1 MRPLTRIQYAAAL
14 VLLLLLSGCSV
25 TPLTRRA
32 TEFSTAATATTVK
45 VQNAYQLVE
54 ASYIDAQMASLVNN
68 FNTKGF
74 SPTQIHSFM
83 PSAAMQARM
92 QMIAGLQ
99 QYATLLA
106 EVSGNEAVTALDTQ
120 SEALGKSLQGL
131 SDSAGLSSMAKN
143 ANTEIGIASTAVDA
157 LGRMLIEHKT
167 AKELPGILARMQK
180 PVNEICQLL
189 EADIGTP
196 EGGGLRNQLKIDYDA
211 LIAEQRTY
219 IYANEAKMTPEET
232 RAEIEKLPQLVM
244 TEERDDAILAQTQA
258 ALKALAATNDA
269 LVATKNRKHAPAF
282 RALLAELVT
291 EAQQIDS
298 VYKTTMS
305 K

>member
-1 MRPLTRIQYAAAL
+1 MRIQYGATL
-14 VLLLLLSGCSV
+14 CMLLLSGCSV

-74 SPTQIHSFM
+74 SPSQIHSFM
-83 PSAAMQARM
+83 PTAAMQARM

-106 EVSGNEAVTALDTQ
+106 EVSGNEPVAALDTQ
-120 SEALGKSLQGL
+120 SEALGKSLQRL
-131 SDSAGLSSMAKN
+131 SGSAGLSSMAKN
-143 ANTEIGIASTAVDA
+143 AKTDIGVTSTAVDA
-157 LGRMLIEHKT
+157 LGRMLIAHET
-167 AKELPGILARMQK
+167 AKELPAILVRMEK
-180 PVNEICQLL
+180 PVNEICQVL

-196 EGGGLRNQLKIDYDA
+196 EGGGLRNQLKVDYDN

-232 RAEIEKLPQLVM
+232 RAEIEKLPQLVI
-244 TEERDDAILAQTQA
+244 TEERDDAVLAQTQA
-258 ALKALAATNDA
+258 ALNALAATNDA

-282 RALLAELVT
+282 RALLGELVT
-291 EAQQIDS
+291 EAEQIGS
-298 VYKTTMS
+298 VYKATMS

>member
-1 MRPLTRIQYAAAL
+1 MRIQYGA
-14 VLLLLLSGCSV
+14 VLCLLLLSGCSV

-32 TEFSTAATATTVK
+32 TEFSMAATATTVK

-54 ASYIDAQMASLVNN
+54 ASYIDAQMARLVNN

-74 SPTQIHSFM
+74 SPSQIHSFM

-92 QMIAGLQ
+92 EMIAGLQ
-99 QYATLLA
+99 QYAMLLA
-106 EVSGNEAVTALDTQ
+106 EVSGNEPVAALDTQ
-120 SEALGKSLQGL
+120 SEALGKSLQRL
-131 SDSAGLSSMAKN
+131 SGSAGLSSMAKK
-143 ANTEIGIASTAVDA
+143 AKTDIGVTSTAVDA
-157 LGRMLIEHKT
+157 LGRMLIAHET
-167 AKELPGILARMQK
+167 AKELPAILVRMEN
-180 PVNEICQLL
+180 PVNEICQVL

-196 EGGGLRNQLKIDYDA
+196 EGSGLRNQLKVDYNN
-211 LIAEQRTY
+211 LIADQRTY

-232 RAEIEKLPQLVM
+232 RAEIEKLPQLVI
-244 TEERDDAILAQTQA
+244 TEERDDAVLAKTQA

-282 RALLAELVT
+282 RALLGELVA
-291 EAQQIDS
+291 EAEQIGS
-298 VYKTTMS
+298 VYKATMS

>member
-1 MRPLTRIQYAAAL
+1 MRIQYGATL
-14 VLLLLLSGCSV
+14 CMLLLSGCSV

-74 SPTQIHSFM
+74 SPSQIHSFM
-83 PSAAMQARM
+83 PTAAMQARM

-106 EVSGNEAVTALDTQ
+106 EVSGNEPVAALDTQ
-120 SEALGKSLQGL
+120 SEALGKSLQRL
-131 SDSAGLSSMAKN
+131 SGSAGLSSMAKN
-143 ANTEIGIASTAVDA
+143 AKTGIGVTSTAVDA
-157 LGRMLIEHKT
+157 LGRMLIAHET
-167 AKELPGILARMQK
+167 AKELPAILVRMEK
-180 PVNEICQLL
+180 PVNEICQVL

-196 EGGGLRNQLKIDYDA
+196 EGGGLRNQLKVDYDN

-232 RAEIEKLPQLVM
+232 RAEIEKLPQLVI
-244 TEERDDAILAQTQA
+244 TEERDDAVLAQTQA
-258 ALKALAATNDA
+258 ALNALAATNDA

-282 RALLAELVT
+282 RALLGELVT
-291 EAQQIDS
+291 EAEQIGS
-298 VYKTTMS
+298 VYKATMS

>member
-1 MRPLTRIQYAAAL
+1 MRIQYGAAL
-14 VLLLLLSGCSV
+14 CLLLLSGCSV

-68 FNTKGF
+68 FNAKGF
-74 SPTQIHSFM
+74 SPSQIHSFM

-106 EVSGNEAVTALDTQ
+106 EVSGNEPVAALDTQ
-120 SEALGKSLQGL
+120 SEALGKSLQRL
-131 SDSAGLSSMAKN
+131 SGSAGLSSMAKN
-143 ANTEIGIASTAVDA
+143 AKTDIGVTSTAVDA
-157 LGRMLIEHKT
+157 LGRMLIAHET
-167 AKELPGILARMQK
+167 AKELPAILVRMEN
-180 PVNEICQLL
+180 PVNEICQVL

-196 EGGGLRNQLKIDYDA
+196 EGSGLRNQLKVDYDT

-232 RAEIEKLPQLVM
+232 RAEIEKLPQLVI
-244 TEERDDAILAQTQA
+244 TEERDDAVLAQTQA

-282 RALLAELVT
+282 RVLLGELVT
-291 EAQQIDS
+291 EAEQIGS
-298 VYKTTMS
+298 VYKATMS
-305 K
+305 N